1 MDINKESPR
10 QRRMR
15 ELRESKIEQ
24 NNANIEYIAMM
35 ADIVLPESEEMTNE
49 MVRENQEVL

>member
-24 NNANIEYIAMM
+24 NFANLEYVAMM
-35 ADIVLPESEEMTNE
+35 CDVVLPQEEDNNE
-49 MVRENQEVL
+49 MVRENKEVL

>member
-1 MDINKESPR
+1 MEQETIR

-24 NNANIEYIAMM
+24 NFANLEYVAMM
-35 ADIVLPESEEMTNE
+35 CDVVLPQEETEDE
-49 MVRENQEVL
+49 MVRENKEVL